1 MATFDEKNLGQKG
14 AGIRSFLGIKW
25 NYFRAFLTIWV
36 THFFG
41 IRTNLLFNQRVAR
54 LLHSAENKQWGEV

>member
-41 IRTNLLFNQRVAR
+41 IRTNLLLISR
-54 LLHSAENKQWGEV
+54 